1 MYTRREFG
9 KMTLAGLPLS
19 LALGPIHPR
28 VGGVRIGVQSYS
40 FRTLPLDAAIKAM
53 SEIGIG
59 ECELYSGHVEP
70 RTSLVRVGRGES
82 RRNALMRKQSQPSL
96 LQNRPGRGKRSYG
109 TGA

>member
-9 KMTLAGLPLS
+9 KLTLAGLPLS
-19 LALGPIHPR
+19 LALGPINSR
-28 VGGVRIGVQSYS
+28 VDGVRIGVQSYS

-59 ECELYSGHVEP
+59 DCELFSGHVEP
-70 RTSLVRVGRGES
+70 RRS
-82 RRNALMRKQSQPSL
+82 RSH
-96 LQNRPGRGKRSYG
+96 PGDPPGG